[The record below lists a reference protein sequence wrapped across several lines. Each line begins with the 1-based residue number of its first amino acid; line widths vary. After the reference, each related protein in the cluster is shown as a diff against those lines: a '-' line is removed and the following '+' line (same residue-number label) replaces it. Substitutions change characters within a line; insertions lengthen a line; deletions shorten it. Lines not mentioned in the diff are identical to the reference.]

1 MEVKLIDSR
10 SFAKLPRWIGGLLV
24 EVGVEVGVFR
34 EMVQVEMDG
43 VGGGGFREDDRNR
56 N

>member
-10 SFAKLPRWIGGLLV
+10 SFAKLPRWIGGIL
-24 EVGVEVGVFR
+24 VEVGVFR

-43 VGGGGFREDDRNR
+43 VGGGGFRDDDRNR